1 MIEVQMSCGQEHCN
15 YHGNMTMHNG
25 EWQCPGC
32 ASDPFIPIGMDE
44 SYVEI
49 EDGR

>member
-1 MIEVQMSCGQEHCN
+1 MIEVQMSCEHCN
-15 YHGNMTMHNG
+15 YHGNMTTRNG

-44 SYVEI
+44 SYVET
-49 EDGR
+49 D